1 MGFLTIGYPRDDSFG
16 FLYEQLEPRHGGGE
30 PIRSL
35 DVGSFNVP
43 WLRSVE
49 SAAAFMENF
58 PRFIRRVESIGLM
71 VYPPPLQS
79 I

>member
-30 PIRSL
+30 PLRRV
-35 DVGSFNVP
+35 DVSSFNVP
-43 WLRSVE
+43 WLRFTERV
-49 SAAAFMENF
+49 AAFMERF
-58 PRFIRRVESIGLM
+58 PCFFRRVESIGDII
-71 VYPPPLQS
+71 YPSPLPS